1 METLLHY
8 IFTSQKITRKKYSV
22 CLFAYFFIVQ
32 AWPLHPYVFA
42 STDYVKRFAT
52 EEALRE
58 TEKNDQSSDESSMS
72 DFSEDETKDME
83 L

>member
-1 METLLHY
+1 MNISLL
-8 IFTSQKITRKKYSV
+8 
-22 CLFAYFFIVQ
+22 
-32 AWPLHPYVFA
+32 
-42 STDYVKRFAT
+42 DYVKRFAT

-58 TEKNDQSSDESSMS
+58 VDKNEQSSDESSMS